1 MPKCRGTGPAMQ
13 RRGARTGDT
22 TITHLD
28 QEPRRGEVPLLPAFT
43 WQDGPERPMA
53 GPAFLAVPA
62 WQTQQ

>member
-1 MPKCRGTGPAMQ
+1 MQ

-28 QEPRRGEVPLLPAFT
+28 QEPGRGEVPLLPAFT

-62 WQTQQ
+62 WQTEQ